1 MYCDTKLITN
11 KENKK
16 LLTKRNG
23 LKMGALKTIS
33 QNIIENQE
41 EIFDNRFDEI
51 VGYFK
56 GKLSELPFESTS
68 LETLKFEYLPNIT
81 VYIDYAVKG
90 FDTMKIELLEVDV
103 MNSDDEHLAK
113 AGQSLANAL
122 QEVVWQLN
130 EDCEKEMEYESS
142 YYDYE
147 TY

>member
-23 LKMGALKTIS
+23 LKMGALQTIS
-33 QNIIENQE
+33 QNIIESQE

-56 GKLSELPFESTS
+56 AKLSGLPFESTS

-81 VYIDYAVKG
+81 VYVDCAVKG

-103 MNSDDEHLAK
+103 INSDDEYLNK

-122 QEVVWQLN
+122 QEIVWQLN
-130 EDCEKEMEYESS
+130 ESYEKEMEYESS